1 MLALALVVFGLHW
14 IQKSPCQD
22 GAWANLEQYTK
33 FCYTD
38 VLALYYAEHLN
49 EGAVP
54 YFDHPVEYPVLT
66 GLPDGND
73 RPAGRRLRPGSPQRV
88 PVQLFYN
95 LNALVL
101 IAFGLGAIGAVLALR
116 RRRPWD
122 AALFAL
128 SPALLVTATIN
139 WDLFAI
145 GLTTFA
151 IYAWSRRRPVVAG
164 DPVRSGH
171 GGEVLPVAPH
181 RTSPRARAAIRS
193 VAAVPRDARSGVA
206 TWAVVNAPVFLWA
219 NDGWDRFWQLSSER
233 AIDWGTLWYILRY
246 IEKDI
251 IGADSGPIAWLNGHI
266 SRVEHRQPGA
276 ARPVLPRHPRP
287 RARRLHAGPAWPS
300 YASSLSPSSC

>member
-1 MLALALVVFGLHW
+1 MAAVREHEVSPSPANPSQEDGLVRGLSESVGGPLGDHASRGRRSTLDRSITPARIVIALALVVFGLHW
-14 IQKSPCQD
+14 LQKSPCQD
-22 GAWANLEQYTK
+22 GAWANFEQYTK

-66 GLPDGND
+66 GLLMGTIGLPVGDFARDHPNV
-73 RPAGRRLRPGSPQRV
+73 V

-122 AALFAL
+122 AAMFAL

-151 IYAWSRRRPVVAG
+151 LYAWSRRRPVVAG
-164 DPVRSGH
+164 ILFGLATAAKFYPLLLIGPLLVLALRSGRWRPFLATL
-171 GGEVLPVAPH
+171 G
-181 RTSPRARAAIRS
+181 
-193 VAAVPRDARSGVA
+193 SGVA
-206 TWAVVNAPVFLWA
+206 TWVA
-219 NDGWDRFWQLSSER
+219 GER
-233 AIDWGTLWYILRY
+233 
-246 IEKDI
+246 
-251 IGADSGPIAWLNGHI
+251 
-266 SRVEHRQPGA
+266 PGVLLGQ
-276 ARPVLPRHPRP
+276 RRLGPVL
-287 RARRLHAGPAWPS
+287 
-300 YASSLSPSSC
+300 ASSAR